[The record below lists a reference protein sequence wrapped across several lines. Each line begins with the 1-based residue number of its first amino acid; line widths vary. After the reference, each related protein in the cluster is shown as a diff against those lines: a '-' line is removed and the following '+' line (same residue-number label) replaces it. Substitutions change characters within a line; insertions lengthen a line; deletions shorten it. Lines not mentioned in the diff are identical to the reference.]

1 MLKKLVSFL
10 VLLLLSVLTATAQS
24 SVQRTE
30 LDRLDS
36 IAFAALENGLP
47 DTETKANRLLDKSI
61 LNHSLLHEINANTIL
76 GILNKN
82 KGYYITS
89 INHYFNALNA
99 AEMRKDTGRISACFS
114 NIGSVYQLQ
123 ENYLKSLH
131 YFRRSLELE
140 EKLDNPLQKSI
151 RLYNIGDVYRELD
164 SLDLALNYF
173 NQSLL
178 IEERPPKSR
187 GDYVCFAWYG
197 RCLYLRRTH
206 CRCGNYH
213 RTCFE

>member
-1 MLKKLVSFL
+1 MFFL
-10 VLLLLSVLTATAQS
+10 VTLLVGVLPAIAQS
-24 SVQRTE
+24 SAQKAE

-47 DTETKANRLLDKSI
+47 DIEKKANRLLDKSVR
-61 LNHSLLHEINANTIL
+61 NNSLLHEINAHTLL
-76 GILNKN
+76 GIVNKN

-99 AEMRKDTGRISACFS
+99 AELRKDTGRVSACYN

-123 ENYLKSLH
+123 ENYLKSLQ
-131 YFRRSLELE
+131 YFRKSLKLE

-151 RLYNIGDVYRELD
+151 RLYNKGDVYRELD

-178 IEERPPKSR
+178 IEERYQNQEGIMYALLGMADVYTSVKRVADAEISM
-187 GDYVCFAWYG
+187 
-197 RCLYLRRTH
+197 
-206 CRCGNYH
+206 
-213 RTCFE
+213 